1 MIAGASTTVSQ
12 NLVDFTSEAGADLL
26 IHAEARAAYW
36 PLAAQFITQENPAF
50 CGVAS
55 LVMVMNALRIP
66 PPAAKETSPYA
77 AFPQSNFLSDATEK
91 ILPRACSSNRA

>member
-12 NLVDFTSEAGADLL
+12 NLVEFTSEAGADLL

-66 PPAAKETSPYA
+66 PPAAKETSLMRPSRKA
-77 AFPQSNFLSDATEK
+77 IS
-91 ILPRACSSNRA
+91 